1 MGRLVRVKHCVSCN
15 QPSAVLYRVK
25 YEEDGDWVFVCPN
38 CWSSLSQDN
47 PHYVYGGTWKAQKK
61 S

>member
-1 MGRLVRVKHCVSCN
+1 
-15 QPSAVLYRVK
+15 VK